1 MTTNGRSCGVAL
13 FVWHFWFARQGEDPR
28 SPVGIKKQRQK
39 KLWQVLW
46 QLSECVRSERRLG
59 APAAAAAAARRG
71 KMARRSGRA
80 TSRCEEIQTHP
91 RKMATSAVWL
101 CLCLLFPSAEAGL
114 YTASDQIVLLT
125 QENVESILINSTAAM
140 IVEFYASWCGHCVA
154 FSPTYKALARDIK
167 GVYRAA
173 ATFESFQSFWLSLCS
188 LPALHSWSCSLP

>member
-1 MTTNGRSCGVAL
+1 M
-13 FVWHFWFARQGEDPR
+13 
-28 SPVGIKKQRQK
+28 
-39 KLWQVLW
+39 
-46 QLSECVRSERRLG
+46 RSERRLG
-59 APAAAAAAARRG
+59 APAAAAAARRG
-71 KMARRSGRA
+71 KMARRFGRA

-125 QENVESILINSTAAM
+125 QENVESVLINSTAAM
-140 IVEFYASWCGHCVA
+140 VVEFYASWCGHCVA

-173 ATFESFQSFWLSLCS
+173 ATLKAFSHSDSRCVHFQLCTAG
-188 LPALHSWSCSLP
+188 LVRCLKKKLLLNILRIKKIYNLVF